1 MNTRVGRTAQIVVGV
16 VALLIGGVFA
26 GQGLNLI
33 PGSFMTGD
41 RTWFYVGLV
50 LVVVGVILVVRGLR
64 RSKGERSDG

>member
-1 MNTRVGRTAQIVVGV
+1 
-16 VALLIGGVFA
+16 
-26 GQGLNLI
+26 
-33 PGSFMTGD
+33 MTGD